1 MARIEQRRFVQHWR
15 AAGTALSWRTRT
27 TIPVASCVFAGLYS
41 FSREHSQAD
50 ETVKT
55 LILLLYKAAI
65 SHCFWRNRNLLG
77 LRCNLGVIAV
87 EAFLA
92 LIFNCETGPQRRCRH
107 LCRRGCTLFR
117 GGIHKP
123 IETIKTFILF
133 LQKAAIFDCVSLEQK
148 PVWALALSWRHSN
161 PTVLCSDL
169 RCQDSFAVSV
179 AGLTPR
185 RKSGEAFQ

>member
-1 MARIEQRRFVQHWR
+1 MARVEQRRFVQHWR
-15 AAGTALSWRTRT
+15 AAGKALSWRTRT

-41 FSREHSQAD
+41 FSRGHSQNAHSFT
-50 ETVKT
+50 EQQSSS
-55 LILLLYKAAI
+55 AFAGAE
-65 SHCFWRNRNLLG
+65 SLLG

-87 EAFLA
+87 QAFLA
-92 LIFNCETGPQRRCRH
+92 LIFNCETGPQRLYRH
-107 LCRRGCTLFR
+107 LCRRGRTLFR

-133 LQKAAIFDCVSLEQK
+133 RQKNGNLRLFSLEQK

-169 RCQDSFAVSV
+169 RCQDSLAVSV
-179 AGLTPR
+179 AGLAPR

>member
-27 TIPVASCVFAGLYS
+27 TIPVASCVFVGLYS

-92 LIFNCETGPQRRCRH
+92 LIFNCETGPQRRRRH

-133 LQKAAIFDCVSLEQK
+133 LQKAAIFDCFRWNRNLFGLWRYLGVIAIQ
-148 PVWALALSWRHSN
+148 PFFALIFDVKTASQCL
-161 PTVLCSDL
+161 
-169 RCQDSFAVSV
+169 
-179 AGLTPR
+179 
-185 RKSGEAFQ
+185 